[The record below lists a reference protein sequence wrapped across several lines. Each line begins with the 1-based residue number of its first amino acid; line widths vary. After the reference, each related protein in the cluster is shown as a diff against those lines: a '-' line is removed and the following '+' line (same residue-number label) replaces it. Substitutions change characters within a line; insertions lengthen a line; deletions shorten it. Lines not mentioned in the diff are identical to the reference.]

1 MSRIYRKNGGNRDAN
16 HMHYA
21 SQAHKAIT
29 THGCSE
35 QRDGN
40 QLKQARNR
48 YQKSWNGSKIV
59 RNGGKD
65 GEQQG
70 STRKHRQIVEQSVG
84 KVCFATALMRRCVSN
99 WRVKVS

>member
-1 MSRIYRKNGGNRDAN
+1 MHKRTHSGNRGAK
-16 HMHYA
+16 HVHYA
-21 SQAHKAIT
+21 SQTHKAIT
-29 THGCSE
+29 TYGCSE

-40 QLKQARNR
+40 QLSKQGTDS
-48 YQKSWNGSKIV
+48 KTVGKIV

-84 KVCFATALMRRCVSN
+84 EVCFATALMRRCVSN
-99 WRVKVS
+99 GRVKVS